1 VAPLAPGWP
10 QATGAGERP
19 ALLAGDACWSHDR
32 LADEAGW
39 AAAHLHARGLLPGDV
54 LLWPALRTPSAV
66 ALHLGALRLGAISAP
81 FNPLATPDELRHL
94 RADSAA
100 RLLVEPGWLPRAAP
114 PPAVP
119 ADDARDALLLYTS
132 GTTGTPK
139 GVPLT
144 HGALHAN
151 LAALHSAWGWSDR
164 DVLLH
169 ALPLFH
175 VHGLVVAL
183 HGALFAGAACVLLE
197 RFDAAAVPAELARR
211 RATLFMG
218 VPTMYHRLAA
228 LPPGGPDTSGVR
240 LWTCGSAPLRQ
251 ADRAAFRARFGA
263 EVLERYGL
271 SEGLMLASQPL
282 DAARRPG
289 TVGRALP
296 GVSLRVVER
305 DTRRPLPPGQVGEVE
320 ARGPSVFRGYWHA
333 PGATAGVLAPDGW
346 LRTGDLGQLDAD
358 GTLTLAGRCR
368 DLILSGG
375 FNVYPLEVE
384 GALAGHPDVAECAV
398 FGLPDADLG
407 EVVAAAVVPA
417 AGRVPSEPAL
427 REHARERLAPHKV
440 PRRWLLLP
448 ELPRTALGKVNRA
461 ALAAQAAA
469 AGGGAHG

>member
-1 VAPLAPGWP
+1 VPPLAPGWP

-19 ALLAGDACWSHDR
+19 ALLEGDEAWSHDR

-81 FNPLATPDELRHL
+81 FNPQATPDER
-94 RADSAA
+94 RQMQADSGA
-100 RLLVEPGWLPRAAP
+100 RLVVEPGWLPRETP
-114 PPAVP
+114 PPPVP
-119 ADDARDALLLYTS
+119 PDDARNALLLYTS
-132 GTTGTPK
+132 GTTGAPK

-144 HGALHAN
+144 HGALRAN
-151 LAALHSAWGWSDR
+151 LAALHAAWGWSER

-183 HGALFAGAACVLLE
+183 HGALFAGAACALLE
-197 RFDAAAVPAELARR
+197 RFDAAAAVDEIARR

-228 LPPGGPDTSGVR
+228 LPQGGPDTSRVR
-240 LWTCGSAPLRQ
+240 LWTCGSAPLRE

-263 EVLERYGL
+263 ELLERYGL
-271 SEGLMLASQPL
+271 SECLMLTSQPL
-282 DAARRPG
+282 HAARRPG

-296 GVSLRVVER
+296 GVSLRVVDR
-305 DTRRPLPPGQVGEVE
+305 DSRQPLPADQVGEVE
-320 ARGPSVFRGYWHA
+320 ARGPSVFRGYWRA
-333 PGATAGVLAPDGW
+333 QDPAAGPFSPDGW
-346 LRTGDLGQLDAD
+346 LRTGDLGRLDAE
-358 GTLTLAGRCR
+358 GTLTLVGRCR

-384 GALAGHPDVAECAV
+384 GALAGHPDIAECAV

-417 AGRVPSEPAL
+417 AGRAPDESAL
-427 REHARERLAPHKV
+427 REHARARLAPHKV

-461 ALAAQAAA
+461 ALAARAAA
-469 AGGGAHG
+469 AGGGSHG